1 MNMQG
6 AVLHFDGTLYNTDL
20 LRWEMIHQGINCP
33 PGTDPDILLQAW
45 HCWGEDCV
53 NYLDGMF
60 SFVIREDADDITSRL
75 FLARD
80 AMGVK
85 PLFYAETPDGLAY
98 ASSLKLLIASLGT
111 APVIKKEGIYE
122 LLLLGPGRTPGSAVF
137 DGIRALQPGECA
149 VYTPKMGLHIKK
161 YFQFEAAPHIHSF
174 EETTA
179 TVKTLLAGSIKA
191 QSQGGG
197 KSICSF
203 LSGGLDSSAIAA
215 LSGVRDTFSVDYADN
230 SKYFTPDAFQPEG
243 DDTYI
248 SEMTAALG
256 TRHTKITIEAEEL
269 AAALSEAVTA
279 RGLPGMADVDAS
291 MLLFSRRVRDRAE
304 IALSGEGADEL
315 FGGYPWYRDE
325 TRLWEDAFPW
335 SRDIAY
341 RRQFLL
347 PELRISDD
355 CEDFVRSRYEKAI
368 KLTEDGVK
376 AVTGSTGDEAR
387 LERRMR
393 QMFLLNVNWFGQT
406 LLERHNSM
414 SVYAGLEARVPF
426 CDRHLAAYAYNIPW
440 RFKNYK
446 GREKG
451 LLREAMKGIIP
462 DKVLWRKKS
471 PYPKTHNP
479 RYLEI
484 ASAMLNEVLQDSDA
498 PLFKIVD
505 RKAVKELLNGEETG
519 QRWYGQLMTRPQT
532 IAYFWQINEW
542 MKQFGVRVQV

>member
-1 MNMQG
+1 MQG

-20 LRWEMIHQGINCP
+20 LRWEISQQGVDCP
-33 PGTDPDILLQAW
+33 PGTDSDILLQAW

-53 NYLDGMF
+53 NYLEGMF
-60 SFVIREDADDITSRL
+60 SFVIREDAGNLRSRL

-80 AMGVK
+80 ALGVK

-98 ASSLKLLIASLGT
+98 ASSLKLLIAKPGIT
-111 APVIKKEGIYE
+111 PVIKKEGIYE

-149 VYTPKMGLHIKK
+149 VYTVEMGLHVKK
-161 YFQFEAAPHIHSF
+161 YFQFEAAPHSHTF
-174 EETTA
+174 EETSE
-179 TVKTLLAGSIKA
+179 TVKALLTRSIKA
-191 QSQGGG
+191 QARGNG
-197 KSICSF
+197 KSVCSF

-230 SKYFTPDAFQPEG
+230 AKYFTPDAFQPEG
-243 DDTYI
+243 DDAYI
-248 SEMTAALG
+248 LKMTAALG
-256 TRHTKITIEAEEL
+256 TRHNKILIEAEEL

-291 MLLFSRRVRDRAE
+291 MLLFCRRVRDRFD

-335 SRDIAY
+335 SRDVSY
-341 RRQFLL
+341 RRQFML
-347 PELRISDD
+347 PELATAND
-355 CEDFVRSRYEKAI
+355 CEDFVRARYENATGASAA
-368 KLTEDGVK
+368 LDGE
-376 AVTGSTGDEAR
+376 TR

-414 SVYAGLEARVPF
+414 SAYAGLEARVPF

-440 RFKNYK
+440 KFKNYK

-451 LLREAMKGIIP
+451 LLREALKGTLP
-462 DKVLWRKKS
+462 EKVLWRKKS

-484 ASAMLNEVLQDSDA
+484 VSAMLNEVLHDANA
-498 PLFKIVD
+498 PLFEIAD
-505 RKAVKELLNGEETG
+505 RKAVKALLNGEETSR
-519 QRWYGQLMTRPQT
+519 RWYGQLMTRPQT